1 MTTTLLSVEVG
12 LLLPD
17 PTQPRKTFLKEEIA
31 RLAASIAARGVLQ
44 PLRIR
49 PIRPD
54 AERQC
59 WWVVT
64 GECRLK
70 AAIEAGLTHV
80 PCIEVEGEVSEA
92 DQLADQVIENSVRNA
107 LRPLELAR
115 ALAKLKALKGCTSR
129 VLAEEIG
136 LSGSAI
142 TRAEALLTLPPDVQ
156 AMVDDGR
163 LAESAAYELSRLPD
177 EASQRELASAVAS
190 RQMNRD
196 QVAQAVRR
204 RVGQKNVRPK
214 ASRVSCR
221 VDGVYLT
228 VTAAEPLTWDTLIST
243 LEASRKTARKLYDG
257 GQEVTAFG
265 KSLKG

>member
-1 MTTTLLSVEVG
+1 MTTTLLSVAVG

-49 PIRPD
+49 RDP
-54 AERQC
+54 EREC

-80 PCIEVEGEVSEA
+80 PCIEVEGEVSDI
-92 DQLADQVIENSVRNA
+92 DQLSDQVIENVVRNA

-115 ALAKLKALKGCTSR
+115 ALAKLKSLKGCTSR
-129 VLAEEIG
+129 VLAEELG

-163 LAESAAYELSRLPD
+163 LAESKAYDISRLPD
-177 EASQRELASAVAS
+177 EASQRDMAFAVAV
-190 RQMNRD
+190 RKMNRD
-196 QVAQAVRR
+196 QVAEAVRNS
-204 RVGQKNVRPK
+204 VGTRKTAPK
-214 ASRVSCR
+214 GGRISCR
-221 VDGVYLT
+221 LDGGVSITL
-228 VTAAEPLTWDTLIST
+228 ARAGEPLTKADVL
-243 LEASRKTARKLYDG
+243 LAVEHLRKVARKLDDHPAG
-257 GQEVTAFG
+257 LAQALQVP
-265 KSLKG
+265 